1 MRMAKS
7 IPTKNSAMD
16 AGKTSIAE
24 GAYLGVG
31 EALGEAVL
39 GEGAGT
45 LAGGA
50 LAAASESG
58 TSRDRMA
65 TIAGERAVQSILS
78 GASGGGS
85 SGGRQRM

>member
-1 MRMAKS
+1 MAKQ
-7 IPTKNSAMD
+7 IPTKNGAMD
-16 AGKTSIAE
+16 AGKTTLTE
-24 GAYLGVG
+24 GVYLGVG

-39 GEGAGT
+39 GEGPGT

-65 TIAGERAVQSILS
+65 TIAGERAVQAMLS
-78 GASGGGS
+78 GGQSGGN

>member
-1 MRMAKS
+1 
-7 IPTKNSAMD
+7 MD
-16 AGKTSIAE
+16 AGKTTLTE
-24 GAYLGVG
+24 GVYLGVG

-39 GEGAGT
+39 GEGPGT

-78 GASGGGS
+78 GASGGGD
-85 SGGRQRM
+85 SGGRRSM